1 MNVLKTL
8 LGRRP
13 SRERP
18 DLAAWIAGARRV
30 LVVDG
35 SGPGAAPI
43 GESFAS
49 ATVLRHETSAAPGL
63 PFHDR
68 DARRLPYADAS
79 FDAVVLADVLDKV
92 LDGGTA
98 FDESLRVL
106 APAGALLLVQVVS
119 PEEFEARATWNALA
133 HMRDARHAW
142 TPSARQ
148 LAAQVS
154 SLRLVTEQEASWD
167 EDVDVSATL
176 RPDASAEL
184 ALLAAAAA
192 QRHEAVVCDG
202 ALVAQRRAWLL
213 TRRA

>member
-1 MNVLKTL
+1 VNVLRSL

-13 SRERP
+13 ARDRP
-18 DLAAWIAGARRV
+18 DLAAWIANARRV

-35 SGPGAAPI
+35 TGPGAPPLGRA
-43 GESFAS
+43 FAS
-49 ATVLRHETSAAPGL
+49 ARVLRHETSGTPGL

-68 DARRLPYADAS
+68 DPRRLPFADAS

-92 LDGGTA
+92 LDAGTA
-98 FDESLRVL
+98 LDEALRML
-106 APAGALLLVQVVS
+106 APAGALLLAQVVA
-119 PEEFEARATWNALA
+119 PEEFEARAAWNALA
-133 HMRDARHAW
+133 RMRDARHAW

-154 SLRLVTEQEASWD
+154 GLRLAAERDASWD

-176 RPDASAEL
+176 RPEASAEL
-184 ALLAAAAA
+184 ALLCAAAE
-192 QRHEAVVCDG
+192 QRHDGVVRDG
-202 ALVAQRRAWLL
+202 ELVAQRRAWLL